1 MHQWPADSASCTFL
15 EIDSMY
21 ATNKAWNNELRFRIN
36 ALVNSRLAKQID
48 LTEYTAK
55 RKIVNEEIVECKR
68 RRFIIDHEIGR
79 RGMDRK
85 L

>member
-1 MHQWPADSASCTFL
+1 
-15 EIDSMY
+15 MY
-21 ATNKAWNNELRFRIN
+21 VTNKAWNNELRFRIN
-36 ALVNSRLAKQID
+36 SLVNSKLAKQID

-55 RKIVNEEIVECKR
+55 RKIVTEEIVECKR
-68 RRFIIDHEIGR
+68 RRFIIDHKIWS